1 VTAVSPAAQAEL
13 LEATNDSIED
23 AVGYADPMVLRG
35 LLHQLTGDPS
45 LAEMRLVT
53 APFGRL
59 EALVPRDQAD
69 VTALRAKAADLLKS
83 YRDRG
88 GGEVKIGP
96 IERLPRSLSLTAGV
110 QLADTELEMW
120 LEQAALDPWARGL
133 IWEHEP
139 SAEQLEG
146 FTVAIIGAGMGG
158 LNAAVLLGHAGVRYV
173 VIEKNSGVGGTWYEN
188 RYPGARVDS
197 PSRCY
202 THVYGVGFEFPN
214 PFCEQPENERYYNW
228 MADTF
233 GVRDHIEFDTEV
245 RSLTWDADAAMWE
258 IRAEGPHGSREWRA
272 NVVIS
277 AVGFLSRPA
286 LPEIEGL
293 DEFQGSAF
301 HTARWPK
308 GLSLDG
314 KRIAVVGSGCSGYQL
329 VPEVAKLAAHTYLFQ
344 RTPSWCFGVKGY
356 LAPHPP
362 QTLWLDRNLPFHRNF
377 ARFRMSHLFGPDTLA
392 PLKKVDPNFDDPHTL
407 SALNKRI
414 RDERIAFMREKFEG
428 RPDLL
433 ENMLPVAP
441 PWSSRPVIVD
451 DEDSVYDALLRD
463 NVTLV
468 SGGVVRLTREGVVA
482 ADGSDYPVD
491 VIAFATGFKASDYLW
506 PMEIR
511 GRNGLRLE
519 DLWSKDGP
527 RAYLGAMVPGF
538 PNFFM
543 VYGPNTNPSGGLGVV
558 ELEELVTRFALEC
571 IRGLIEQDRRSVDV
585 TPDAYWRYNDELDD
599 WEATTPYKDPR
610 VKTYYTNEFGRSPT
624 NSPIDVRRMWAWLR
638 SPIGPRPNV
647 QVPPSGSSACRA
659 HELRTYFGEDLVVD

>member
-1 VTAVSPAAQAEL
+1 
-13 LEATNDSIED
+13 
-23 AVGYADPMVLRG
+23 
-35 LLHQLTGDPS
+35 
-45 LAEMRLVT
+45 
-53 APFGRL
+53 
-59 EALVPRDQAD
+59 
-69 VTALRAKAADLLKS
+69 
-83 YRDRG
+83 
-88 GGEVKIGP
+88 
-96 IERLPRSLSLTAGV
+96 
-110 QLADTELEMW
+110 
-120 LEQAALDPWARGL
+120 
-133 IWEHEP
+133 
-139 SAEQLEG
+139 
-146 FTVAIIGAGMGG
+146 
-158 LNAAVLLGHAGVRYV
+158 
-173 VIEKNSGVGGTWYEN
+173 
-188 RYPGARVDS
+188 
-197 PSRCY
+197 
-202 THVYGVGFEFPN
+202 
-214 PFCEQPENERYYNW
+214 
-228 MADTF
+228 
-233 GVRDHIEFDTEV
+233 
-245 RSLTWDADAAMWE
+245 
-258 IRAEGPHGSREWRA
+258 
-272 NVVIS
+272 
-277 AVGFLSRPA
+277 
-286 LPEIEGL
+286 
-293 DEFQGSAF
+293 
-301 HTARWPK
+301 
-308 GLSLDG
+308 
-314 KRIAVVGSGCSGYQL
+314 
-329 VPEVAKLAAHTYLFQ
+329 
-344 RTPSWCFGVKGY
+344 
-356 LAPHPP
+356 
-362 QTLWLDRNLPFHRNF
+362 
-377 ARFRMSHLFGPDTLA
+377 MSHLFGPDTLA

-647 QVPPSGSSACRA
+647 QLPPSWSSACRA